1 MRLRNVR
8 KYCNVCGGV
17 PENWGGK
24 KYFLYCSVP
33 GTMRNLCPTKFCIK
47 IVSEKISLPARG
59 SKFVMQ
65 RYNS

>member
-1 MRLRNVR
+1 MLENTVMCVWGGGYLRT
-8 KYCNVCGGV
+8 G
-17 PENWGGK
+17 GGK